1 MAFEPANQK
10 AAHAERSRTMRMPML
25 PRDDGKLTVL
35 WHDALSVV
43 AVVNMSALV
52 VASLLWP

>member
-1 MAFEPANQK
+1 
-10 AAHAERSRTMRMPML
+10 MRMPML
-25 PRDDGKLTVL
+25 PRDDDKLTVL

-52 VASLLWP
+52 VASVLWP